1 MRAKLFRNVPF
12 ARSGSQTYHADE
24 IGVDGAGLIAV
35 DRPPAAVAASAA
47 SFEGVPITMDHPAV
61 LLDADGVEHEAVG
74 LVSSVR
80 FDDGR
85 LRGDLLIWCE
95 DAIRAVADG
104 VRELSAGY
112 TAEYQRDG
120 EGYRQSGIKGNHIA
134 LVQRGRA
141 GRAVRIGG

>member
-1 MRAKLFRNVPF
+1 MRAKLFRDVPF
-12 ARSGSQTYHADE
+12 ARSGPQAYHADE
-24 IGVDGAGLIAV
+24 IGVDGHGLIAV
-35 DRPPAAVAASAA
+35 DRPPAAVAASAT
-47 SFEGVPITMDHPAV
+47 SFEGVPITMDHPSV
-61 LLDADGVEHEAVG
+61 LLNAEAVEREAVG
-74 LVSSVR
+74 LISDVR

-85 LRGDLLIWCE
+85 LRGDLLIWRE

-134 LVQRGRA
+134 LVRRGRA